1 MTQKKQTS
9 FTTNLGK
16 SHVEIIREKAGIAIH
31 HLIQYFITLFL
42 ISSFRGV
49 IEWIMC
55 LLFDCF
61 LLILEVSVNL
71 WLASSLYD
79 NNLPT
84 PYTAIMI
91 ILFVPCLINPVL
103 WLKLKSSYKFTTCL
117 VFVLLMLPPSPFF
130 L

>member
-1 MTQKKQTS
+1 MIQKKQTS
-9 FTTNLGK
+9 FTRSLGK
-16 SHVEIIREKAGIAIH
+16 SNIEIGGGRNTV
-31 HLIQYFITLFL
+31 LVSFDTVSYNFIIIF
-42 ISSFRGV
+42 SFRGV

-84 PYTAIMI
+84 PYTAIII

-117 VFVLLMLPPSPFF
+117 VFVLLMLPPSPLF